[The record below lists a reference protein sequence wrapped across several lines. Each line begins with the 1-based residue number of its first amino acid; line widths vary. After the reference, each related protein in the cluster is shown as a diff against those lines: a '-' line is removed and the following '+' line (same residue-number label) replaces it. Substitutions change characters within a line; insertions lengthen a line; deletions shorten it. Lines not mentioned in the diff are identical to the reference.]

1 MESHGMILLVNPPVV
16 KPSEP
21 PPGISRILGAMRA
34 HGIEC
39 AAWDANLECLLA
51 LLHGGNHPGD
61 RWTARAAR
69 NLDRN
74 LRNIQAPKGLLN
86 LDRYKRC
93 VSDLNRLL
101 EGPWNNG
108 AVHVSLTNYQDAGL
122 SPVKSGDLLSAA
134 ERPGGNLFYPQFSKS
149 LGEILRIHG
158 PSVVGFSLNYL
169 SQALTTF
176 AMIGFLRKTEPSL
189 TLALGGG
196 LVTSWMRGP
205 GWKNPFS
212 GLVDFM
218 IPGSGENPLLSLAK
232 GEKRDTLP
240 FTHDY
245 SPFPMSDYLS
255 PGAVIPYSASSGCY
269 WNRCGFCPERAEKN
283 PYVPLPP
290 HRVEVDLRELVEKN
304 SPALIH
310 LLDNAISPALLES
323 LAVHP
328 PGAPWYGFAR
338 FTDHLADEEFTVEL
352 KRSGCVMLQLGLESG
367 DQRVLDEEEKGVSLH
382 TASKALG
389 ALGKAGISTYVYVLF
404 GTPSETP
411 EAARK
416 TLDYVAAHSGVID
429 FLNLAIFNLP
439 VHSQEA
445 TRLHTEAF
453 SEGDLSLYSDF
464 THPKGWDRALV
475 RRFLDR
481 EFKRHRAVAPILR
494 NDPPHFTSNHA
505 PFFCPGMNGRSVVKS

>member
-1 MESHGMILLVNPPVV
+1 MILLVTAPVV

-34 HGIEC
+34 HGVGC
-39 AAWDANLECLLA
+39 AAWDANLECLLG
-51 LLHGGNHPGD
+51 LLHGGNHSGD
-61 RWTARAAR
+61 RWTARAVR
-69 NLDRN
+69 NVDRN
-74 LRNIQAPKGLLN
+74 LKNIQAPKGLLN
-86 LDRYKRC
+86 LDRYKRS

-122 SPVKSGDLLSAA
+122 SPVKSGDLLAAA
-134 ERPGGNLFYPQFSKS
+134 ERPEGNLFYPLFSKS
-149 LGEILRIHG
+149 LGELLKVHG

-176 AMIGFLRKTEPSL
+176 AMMGFLRRTEPSL

-212 GLVDFM
+212 GLVDLM
-218 IPGSGENPLLSLAK
+218 IPGSGETPLLSLAK
-232 GEKRDTLP
+232 GEKRDILP

-255 PGAVIPYSASSGCY
+255 PGVVIPYSASSGCY

-283 PYVPLPP
+283 PYVPLHP
-290 HRVEVDLRELVEKN
+290 HRVKVELRELVEAN

-328 PGAPWYGFAR
+328 PGVP
-338 FTDHLADEEFTVEL
+338 
-352 KRSGCVMLQLGLESG
+352 
-367 DQRVLDEEEKGVSLH
+367 
-382 TASKALG
+382 
-389 ALGKAGISTYVYVLF
+389 
-404 GTPSETP
+404 
-411 EAARK
+411 
-416 TLDYVAAHSGVID
+416 
-429 FLNLAIFNLP
+429 
-439 VHSQEA
+439 
-445 TRLHTEAF
+445 
-453 SEGDLSLYSDF
+453 
-464 THPKGWDRALV
+464 
-475 RRFLDR
+475 
-481 EFKRHRAVAPILR
+481 
-494 NDPPHFTSNHA
+494 
-505 PFFCPGMNGRSVVKS
+505 